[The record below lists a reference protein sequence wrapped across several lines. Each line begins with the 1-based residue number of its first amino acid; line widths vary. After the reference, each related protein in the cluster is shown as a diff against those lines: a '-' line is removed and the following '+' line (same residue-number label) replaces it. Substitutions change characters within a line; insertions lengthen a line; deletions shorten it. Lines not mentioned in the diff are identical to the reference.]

1 MQSIVRRAAVAAAVI
16 FALPFGLVACE
27 EADAEPKPGPSVIM
41 AQTSGKQTI
50 QSIRKARGV
59 AACNEKRKGLAPV
72 PARDMLACAK
82 LGAQPVHVVH
92 FEDGS
97 SYTTAEGPARVT
109 ECRSQFRGAELHEC
123 LNQPL
128 KG

>member
-27 EADAEPKPGPSVIM
+27 EADAKPKPGPSVIM
-41 AQTSGKQTI
+41 AQSVARETAALNKLHAA
-50 QSIRKARGV
+50 QSCTADVRGW
-59 AACNEKRKGLAPV
+59 AKV
-72 PARDMLACAK
+72 PADLMRRCIQ
-82 LGAQPVHVVH
+82 LGSQPRHKIT

-97 SYTTAEGPARVT
+97 TYLTAAGPMRVA
-109 ECRSQFRGAELHEC
+109 ECRSQYRDAELRMC
-123 LNQPL
+123 VTQPL